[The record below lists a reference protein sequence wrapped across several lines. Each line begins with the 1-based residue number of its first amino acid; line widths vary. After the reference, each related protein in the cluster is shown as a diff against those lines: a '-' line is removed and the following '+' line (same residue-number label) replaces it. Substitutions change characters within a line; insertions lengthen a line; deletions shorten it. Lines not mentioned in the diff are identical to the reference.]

1 MNETG
6 RERSTGIGDL
16 GDDVRLCGRL
26 RQGVKGAAM
35 ILLAA
40 VVTVLLFAYLLAVL
54 LRPEWF

>member
-1 MNETG
+1 
-6 RERSTGIGDL
+6 
-16 GDDVRLCGRL
+16 
-26 RQGVKGAAM
+26 VKGAAM